1 MCGYNPPDIS
11 QGAVPRAPGGKER
24 RLDYRLRGQHRLQRG
39 LFPVEISRCRIDR
52 HRADEGNCRLLR
64 KNLEPFGER
73 ARVRQAAIWSRDQ
86 RLRIDRGQFGDGE
99 EWSYQVRVCRD
110 DEQAD
115 VSAIGLKTIIK
126 QFNWEQVDV
135 LKIDVE
141 GAELE
146 LFASGYVP
154 WLSRTSNLAIE
165 LHDQDCEQV
174 FLRAMT
180 GYHCQRRQSGETT
193 ICRNIRARP

>member
-73 ARVRQAAIWSRDQ
+73 AR
-86 RLRIDRGQFGDGE
+86 
-99 EWSYQVRVCRD
+99 
-110 DEQAD
+110 
-115 VSAIGLKTIIK
+115 
-126 QFNWEQVDV
+126 FNWEQVDV